1 MFSLLTGTPGSG
13 KTLFAIDIFIK
24 IANDESDEFKN
35 IEYVYTN
42 ISGFKFDRFKDNKV
56 KFDKL
61 VFDSFYVHLKVLYSL
76 FIQNENKDNLD
87 EILQNYCKEH
97 NILNAYFVID
107 ECHNYFDNQDK
118 VKNWWFTY
126 HRHLNHEIL
135 LITQNKSLINP
146 QYRNIPEIFIK
157 AQPRSK
163 AISKNVLRYFNY
175 TEYRMTQK
183 FSTTEITINDTY
195 FDLYTSGNK
204 SSQKLVGKKYIYMF
218 IIFFISLISLFV
230 LFIYQLFYN
239 NTTTIQEEPKKEQIQ
254 TPINNPVQSTN
265 QATQQSNNQTNQT
278 NQTILNTNVIQE
290 ESTNLKLFKF
300 NCFKNFCYYK
310 QDNKNSLEI
319 PINILISFVKNI
331 DINRKYFYKENNR
344 LVVYLLIDED
354 KFIFLQGVR
363 NDKEKNIVDN
373 LGLGE
378 LSK

>member
-239 NTTTIQEEPKKEQIQ
+239 NTTTIQQEPKKEQIQ

-265 QATQQSNNQTNQT
+265 QATQQSNNQT

-319 PINILISFVKNI
+319 PMNILISFFKNI
-331 DINRKYFYKENNR
+331 DVNRKYYYKENNR

-373 LGLGE
+373 LGVGE

>member
-239 NTTTIQEEPKKEQIQ
+239 NTTTIQQEPKKEQIQ

-265 QATQQSNNQTNQT
+265 QATQQSNNQT

-319 PINILISFVKNI
+319 PMNILISFVKNI

-373 LGLGE
+373 FGLGE

>member
-24 IANDESDEFKN
+24 IANDEADEFKN

-239 NTTTIQEEPKKEQIQ
+239 NTTTIQQEPKKEQIQ

-265 QATQQSNNQTNQT
+265 QATQQSNNQT

-319 PINILISFVKNI
+319 PMNILISFFKNI
-331 DINRKYFYKENNR
+331 DVNRKYYYKENNR

-373 LGLGE
+373 LGVGE

>member
-239 NTTTIQEEPKKEQIQ
+239 NTTTIQQEPKKEQLQ
-254 TPINNPVQSTN
+254 TPINNPVQPIN
-265 QATQQSNNQTNQT
+265 QSTQQSNNQT

-319 PINILISFVKNI
+319 PMNILISFVKNI

>member
-1 MFSLLTGTPGSG
+1 MFSLLTGTPGAG
-13 KTLFAIDIFIK
+13 KTLFAIDNFIK
-24 IANDESDEFKN
+24 IANDEADEFKN

-204 SSQKLVGKKYIYMF
+204 SNQKLVGKKYIYMF

-239 NTTTIQEEPKKEQIQ
+239 NTTTIQQEPKKEQIQ
-254 TPINNPVQSTN
+254 TPINNPVQPTN
-265 QATQQSNNQTNQT
+265 QATQQSNNQT

-319 PINILISFVKNI
+319 PMNILISFFKNI
-331 DINRKYFYKENNR
+331 DVNRKYYYKENNR

>member
-239 NTTTIQEEPKKEQIQ
+239 NTTTIQQEPKKEQIQ

-265 QATQQSNNQTNQT
+265 QATQQSNNQT

-319 PINILISFVKNI
+319 PMNILISFVKNI

-373 LGLGE
+373 LGVGE

>member
-1 MFSLLTGTPGSG
+1 MLSLLTGTPGAG
-13 KTLFAIDIFIK
+13 KTLFAIDNFIK
-24 IANDESDEFKN
+24 IANDEADEFKN

-278 NQTILNTNVIQE
+278 ILNTNVIQE

-319 PINILISFVKNI
+319 PMNILISFFKNI
-331 DINRKYFYKENNR
+331 DVNRKYYYKENNR

>member
-218 IIFFISLISLFV
+218 IIFLISLISLFV

-254 TPINNPVQSTN
+254 TPINNPVQPIN
-265 QATQQSNNQTNQT
+265 QATQQSNNQT

-319 PINILISFVKNI
+319 PMNILISFFKNI
-331 DINRKYFYKENNR
+331 DVNRKYYYKENNR